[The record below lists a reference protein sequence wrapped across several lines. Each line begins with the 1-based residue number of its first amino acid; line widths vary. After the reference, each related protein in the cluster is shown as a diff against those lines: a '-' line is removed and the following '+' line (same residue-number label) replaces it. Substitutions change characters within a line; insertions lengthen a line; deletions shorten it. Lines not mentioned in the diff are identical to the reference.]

1 MTIKKEKEN
10 EREALVAKNCPP
22 NSTFA
27 IQDNRGSASEPRALQ
42 NLSRELEKFH
52 GSLSRYR
59 QTTELL
65 DSTLPLFWALTTV
78 KRSLPPDLVPSQ
90 LGRFIFLVSIAKAG
104 VSWNVSPSA
113 F

>member
-27 IQDNRGSASEPRALQ
+27 IQDTRSSASEPRALQ

-52 GSLSRYR
+52 GGYHTIVRRPSR
-59 QTTELL
+59 
-65 DSTLPLFWALTTV
+65 STRHF
-78 KRSLPPDLVPSQ
+78 
-90 LGRFIFLVSIAKAG
+90 RFFGL
-104 VSWNVSPSA
+104 
-113 F
+113 